1 MTQKKSKKRAKI
13 KKTVWNCQDF
23 SRPLTKI
30 SLPLKTSVVKS
41 DKFYKHIYFIGE
53 SMKKAFLVAG
63 LLISLQAQALNDP
76 PNTIDLYGEIATT
89 YRTDLAELFNDLTPQ
104 ERVMIYY
111 LYRAS
116 IPGNAICA
124 DQMHRDALA
133 IIDLCESVLVNK
145 DMLKQADVS
154 FDLHN
159 FMQQLETYLVYLW
172 SNHGQYFMR
181 EHVDEKRT
189 PASIGLDLLNQE
201 NLCNVLELLGYPNP
215 RTQVEKLAPSM
226 FDKKIESTSSV
237 PGSIDKSAMNTYG
250 SDFTDADFQ
259 TLPLEQQSYSN
270 SYCYIAHEDGKRVPK
285 VMPCKVGGKYD
296 EELSICLQ
304 WLQKAAA
311 HARRY
316 PQQFDKYF
324 AESLELFCEFLK
336 TGDEETFKKHSI
348 AWLKSNSRIDY
359 NLGFVESYLDP
370 KAYRGLFQAE
380 VTIKS
385 IDMQKVNAMLP
396 QLEVALPFPP
406 EFKRDNLLEG
416 GATCPNAS
424 INTKVFSAGHLGP
437 QNIVLAYC
445 LPNYEEIR
453 AEHGSKQIIYAKEK
467 SIGQKINPA
476 LYEKLFCLPQDR
488 AWNQQFDPEGK
499 LHDAIFMLHVILH
512 ETLGHGSGKPAE
524 HVFVEGDPMTIDGK
538 TYHVGDRISVTS
550 SNEQIFLGGYSA
562 ALEELRAEIIALFSS
577 THNLDPLIEAG
588 LLGDIPAGVS
598 KEKLLELLIKDIGDF
613 TLGKWMSI
621 PEGSTKVT
629 GAHALANT
637 TILYYLVDHGGIAL
651 QKAEVNIDG
660 QQHAVLGLPVVSL
673 PKALAAIKQLAI
685 KVQAIKSTADRVGVN
700 ELFDTYGAHVRNPEY
715 IEILKKNREAVNGTV
730 KMSASIFPYFNQ
742 VTNKNGE
749 VVDCTASWPKSFTEQ
764 QLEQKRIL
772 KRKMQP

>member
-1 MTQKKSKKRAKI
+1 
-13 KKTVWNCQDF
+13 
-23 SRPLTKI
+23 
-30 SLPLKTSVVKS
+30 
-41 DKFYKHIYFIGE
+41 
-53 SMKKAFLVAG
+53 MKKALLCSG

-76 PNTIDLYGEIATT
+76 PNTIALHGEIATT

-116 IPGNAICA
+116 IPGNAICT

-133 IIDLCESVLVNK
+133 ITDLCESVLVNK
-145 DMLKQADVS
+145 DMLKQTDVS

-201 NLCNVLELLGYPNP
+201 NLCKVLDLLGYPNP
-215 RTQVEKLAPSM
+215 CTQVEKLALSM
-226 FDKKIESTSSV
+226 FDEKVESTASV
-237 PGSIDKSAMNTYG
+237 PGSIEKSAMNTY
-250 SDFTDADFQ
+250 SPDFTEADFQ
-259 TLPLEQQSYSN
+259 ALSLEQQSHSN
-270 SYCYIAHEDGKRVPK
+270 SYCYVAYEDGKRVPK

-296 EELSICLQ
+296 EELSICLH
-304 WLQKAAA
+304 WLEKAAA
-311 HARRY
+311 HARSY
-316 PQQFDKYF
+316 PAQFDQYF
-324 AESLELFCEFLK
+324 AQSLELFCDFLK
-336 TGDEETFKKHSI
+336 SGDEEVFKKHSI

-359 NLGFVESYLDP
+359 NLGFAESYLDP

-380 VTIKS
+380 ITIKS

-396 QLEVALPFPP
+396 QLEAVLPFPA

-437 QNIVLAYC
+437 QNIILAYC

-453 AEHGSKQIIYAKEK
+453 AEHGSKQIIYAAEK
-467 SIGQKINPA
+467 NIGQKINPE
-476 LYEKLFCLPQDR
+476 LYEKLFSLPKDR
-488 AWNQQFDPEGK
+488 AWNQQYDPEGK
-499 LHDAIFMLHVILH
+499 LRNAIFMLHVILH
-512 ETLGHGSGKPAE
+512 ETLGHGSGKSTE
-524 HVFVEGDPMTIDGK
+524 HIFVEGDPMTIDGK
-538 TYHVGDRISVTS
+538 TYKVGDRIRVTS

-562 ALEELRAEIIALFSS
+562 ALEELRAEIIALLSS
-577 THNLDPLIEAG
+577 TQNLDSLIEAG
-588 LLGDIPAGVS
+588 LLGEIPAGVS
-598 KEKLLELLIKDIGDF
+598 KEKLLELLIQDISDF

-629 GAHALANT
+629 GAHALADT
-637 TILYYLVDHGGIAL
+637 TILYYLLDHGGITL
-651 QKAEVNIDG
+651 EKDEIQIDG
-660 QQHAVLGLPVVSL
+660 QHHTVLGAPVVSL
-673 PKALAAIKQLAI
+673 PKALNAIKELAI

-700 ELFDTYGAHVRNPEY
+700 ELFDTYGAHVRNPEH

-749 VVDCTASWPKSFTEQ
+749 VVDCTARWPQSFTEQ
-764 QLEQKRIL
+764 QLEQKHIL

>member
-1 MTQKKSKKRAKI
+1 
-13 KKTVWNCQDF
+13 
-23 SRPLTKI
+23 
-30 SLPLKTSVVKS
+30 
-41 DKFYKHIYFIGE
+41 
-53 SMKKAFLVAG
+53 MKKALLYSA

-76 PNTIDLYGEIATT
+76 PNTIALHGEIATT

-116 IPGNAICA
+116 IPGNAICT

-133 IIDLCESVLVNK
+133 IMDLCESVLINK
-145 DMLKQADVS
+145 DMLKQAEVS
-154 FDLHN
+154 FDLHS

-201 NLCNVLELLGYPNP
+201 NLCQILDLLGYPNS
-215 RTQVEKLAPSM
+215 RVRVEKLAPSM
-226 FDKKIESTSSV
+226 FDKKVESTSSV
-237 PGSIDKSAMNTYG
+237 PGSLEKSAMNTY
-250 SDFTDADFQ
+250 SPDFTEADFQ
-259 TLPLEQQSYSN
+259 ALPLEQQSYSN
-270 SYCYIAHEDGKRVPK
+270 SYCYIAYEGGKRVPK

-296 EELSICLQ
+296 EELSICLH
-304 WLQKAAA
+304 WLEKAAA
-311 HARRY
+311 HARAY
-316 PQQFDKYF
+316 PAQFDHYF
-324 AESLELFCEFLK
+324 AQSLELFCDFLK

-380 VTIKS
+380 ITIKS
-385 IDMQKVNAMLP
+385 LDMHKVNAMLP
-396 QLEVALPFPP
+396 HLEAMLPFPA

-437 QNIVLAYC
+437 QNLTLAYC
-445 LPNYEEIR
+445 LPNYNEIR
-453 AEHGSKQIIYAKEK
+453 AEHGSKQIIYAAEK
-467 SIGQKINPA
+467 NIGQKINPE
-476 LYEKLFCLPQDR
+476 LYEKLFNLPKDR

-499 LHDAIFMLHVILH
+499 LRDAIFMLHVILH

-524 HVFVEGDPMTIDGK
+524 HIFVEGDPMTIDGI
-538 TYHVGDRISVTS
+538 TYNVGDRIAVTS

-562 ALEELRAEIIALFSS
+562 ALEELRAEIIALLSS
-577 THNLDPLIEAG
+577 SSNLDTLIEAG
-588 LLGDIPAGVS
+588 LLGAIPADVS
-598 KEKLLELLIKDIGDF
+598 KEKLLELVIQDICDF
-613 TLGKWMSI
+613 TLGRWSSI

-629 GAHALANT
+629 GAHALADT
-637 TILYYLVDHGGIAL
+637 TIVYYLVDHGGIAL
-651 QKAEVNIDG
+651 EKAEIEIDG
-660 QQHAVLGLPVVSL
+660 KIHTVLGASVISL
-673 PKALAAIKQLAI
+673 PKALNAIKQLAI

-700 ELFDTYGAHVRNPEY
+700 ELFEKYGVQVRNPEH
-715 IEILKKNREAVNGTV
+715 IEILKKNQEAVNGAV
-730 KMSASIFPYFNQ
+730 KMSASIFPYFHQKLNE
-742 VTNKNGE
+742 NGE
-749 VVDCTASWPKSFTEQ
+749 VVDCTACWPQSFTEQ

-772 KRKMQP
+772 KEKQ